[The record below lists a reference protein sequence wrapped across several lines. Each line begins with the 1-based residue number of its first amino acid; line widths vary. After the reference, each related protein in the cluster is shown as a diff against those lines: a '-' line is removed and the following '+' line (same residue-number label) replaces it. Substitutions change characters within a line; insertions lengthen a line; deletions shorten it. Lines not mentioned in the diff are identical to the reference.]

1 MEFNFDNYSE
11 KVKNNIYEYTL
22 KIDSIDRNINN
33 YPNPFNFKVRFNQG
47 DNLSGGG
54 PSIFRRFNNV
64 KYINLESVC
73 IPRYNITKSYN
84 DLGFLIS
91 SNSILESNKNLTFI
105 LNKGDIIQISNKNYE
120 VLEFTRF
127 QNIDRIIVNKFIDNS
142 NNLTLT
148 NYKRIQLEGTCSY
161 NNGIIK
167 GYNTSF
173 LNLSIGDTV
182 KINKY
187 TVSIINIIS
196 ITEMVV
202 TKIDVKI
209 NDAEIYVLNKEAS
222 ERIKI
227 INNRKKINIL
237 NYEDNEP
244 NDFEI
249 IENDLILINENIYQ
263 INSYNKEESKI
274 FTKQELIL
282 PFNFLK
288 PIIIKKKLFKNLQGD
303 IIWENGDNY
312 IVGSDANFLTY
323 TNESII
329 YLEDGPNYAY
339 FKITNIITNNKLY
352 IEELLNNN
360 LSNFSSLNNNKKK
373 LIYVPSYSISESD
386 FSNES
391 YFLLNIDE
399 FKNDT
404 CQGTNTA
411 LSEAFA
417 VLYPNKINSNNIRL
431 TGDSNRIY
439 SSNNLQNINSMS
451 ISFSYNTGKKMSL
464 DNMNNSRAI
473 TNSKS
478 LHNPNNQVIL
488 IFKIG
493 VLQKEYNI

>member
-22 KIDSIDRNINN
+22 KIDSRDRNINI

-47 DNLSGGG
+47 NNLSGRG

-91 SNSILESNKNLTFI
+91 SNSILESIKNLSFV
-105 LNKGDIIQISNKNYE
+105 LNPGDQIQINNKDYE

-127 QNIDRIIVNKFIDNS
+127 KNVDRIIINKFIDNI
-142 NNLTLT
+142 NNLSLI
-148 NYKRIQLEGTCSY
+148 NYKRIKLEGTCNY
-161 NNGIIK
+161 KNGIIE

-173 LNLSIGDTV
+173 LNLSIGD
-182 KINKY
+182 IIEIDNY
-187 TVSIINIIS
+187 SISIINIIS
-196 ITEMVV
+196 NRKMEVSN
-202 TKIDVKI
+202 IDFKI
-209 NDAEIYVLNKEAS
+209 NDSNLYLLNKES
-222 ERIKI
+222 TDRIKL
-227 INNRKKINIL
+227 INNRKKINII
-237 NYEDNEP
+237 NYEEDHKNEL
-244 NDFEI
+244 EI
-249 IENDLILINENIYQ
+249 VENDLILKNKNLYQ
-263 INSYNKEESKI
+263 IGSYNKEESKI
-274 FTKQELIL
+274 FIKQELIT

-288 PIIIKKKLFKNLQGD
+288 PIIIKKNLFKNLQGD
-303 IIWENGDNY
+303 IIWERGNNY
-312 IVGSDANFLTY
+312 IIGSDANFLTY
-323 TNESII
+323 SNESII
-329 YLEDGPNYAY
+329 YLEDGLNYAY
-339 FKITNIITNNKLY
+339 FRIIDIKSSNKLY

-360 LSNFSSLNNNKKK
+360 LNFFSSLNNNKKK

-417 VLYPNKINSNNIRL
+417 VLYPNKINTNNIKL
-431 TGDSNRIY
+431 SGDSNRIY

-464 DNMNNSRAI
+464 DNMNTSRAI

-478 LHNPNNQVIL
+478 LYNPNNQVIL
-488 IFKIG
+488 VFKIG
-493 VLQKEYNI
+493 VLQKEYNL